1 MGYVED
7 AFEARTLTGKR
18 RVSARRGWAAET
30 GGLFQHPVRNEM
42 GSHTAHEHKSHAPHS
57 IGCMVITCSDTRTP
71 ATDASGHCIM
81 HLLEDAG
88 HAVVAYHLVKDEPSK
103 ISAKVKAALT
113 DNKIQAII
121 INGGTGISNRDSTFE
136 AVDAMLE
143 KRLVGFG
150 EIFRYLTYQDIGSPA
165 IMSRA
170 TAGIIKGR
178 VLFSTPGSENAV
190 RLAMEKLIL
199 PELGHLVKELTK

>member
-1 MGYVED
+1 
-7 AFEARTLTGKR
+7 
-18 RVSARRGWAAET
+18 
-30 GGLFQHPVRNEM
+30 
-42 GSHTAHEHKSHAPHS
+42 
-57 IGCMVITCSDTRTP
+57 MVITCSDTRTHD
-71 ATDASGHCIM
+71 TDTSGQLIQK
-81 HLLEDAG
+81 LLKEQG
-88 HAVVAYHLVKDEPSK
+88 HTVVTYHLVKDEPAK
-103 ISAKVKAALT
+103 IKAKIKAAVA
-113 DNKIQAII
+113 DKKVQAII
-121 INGGTGISNRDSTFE
+121 VNGGTGISRRDSTFE

>member
-1 MGYVED
+1 
-7 AFEARTLTGKR
+7 
-18 RVSARRGWAAET
+18 
-30 GGLFQHPVRNEM
+30 
-42 GSHTAHEHKSHAPHS
+42 
-57 IGCMVITCSDTRTP
+57 MVITCSDTRTP
-71 ATDASGHCIM
+71 DTDTSGQLIQR
-81 HLLEDAG
+81 LLKEQG
-88 HAVVAYHLVKDEPSK
+88 HTVAAYHLVKDEPSK
-103 ISAKVKAALT
+103 IKAKIKAAVV
-113 DNKIQAII
+113 DKKVQAII
-121 INGGTGISNRDSTFE
+121 INGGTGISKRDSTFE

-150 EIFRYLTYQDIGSPA
+150 EVFRYLTYQEIGSSA

>member
-1 MGYVED
+1 
-7 AFEARTLTGKR
+7 
-18 RVSARRGWAAET
+18 
-30 GGLFQHPVRNEM
+30 
-42 GSHTAHEHKSHAPHS
+42 
-57 IGCMVITCSDTRTP
+57 MVITCSDTRTP
-71 ATDASGHCIM
+71 DTDTSGQLIQK
-81 HLLEDAG
+81 LLKEQG
-88 HAVVAYHLVKDEPSK
+88 HRVIAYHLVKDEPSK
-103 ISAKVKAALT
+103 IKAKVKAALT
-113 DNKIQAII
+113 DKKIQAII
-121 INGGTGISNRDSTFE
+121 INGGTGISKRDSTFE

-199 PELGHLVKELTK
+199 RELGHLVKELSK